1 MLLQAE
7 GDGRCQEPYQLAR
20 IRERAR
26 LSELEA
32 IRGATHLLFI
42 AVLQLVHDPEQSTV
56 GEVSASRHHKFVY
69 QRSCIHVRFTAS
81 CTHLEK

>member
-32 IRGATHLLFI
+32 IRGATHLLSI

-56 GEVSASRHHKFVY
+56 GEVSASRHHKLVY
-69 QRSCIHVRFTAS
+69 RRSRIHVRFTAS
-81 CTHLEK
+81 CAHLEK